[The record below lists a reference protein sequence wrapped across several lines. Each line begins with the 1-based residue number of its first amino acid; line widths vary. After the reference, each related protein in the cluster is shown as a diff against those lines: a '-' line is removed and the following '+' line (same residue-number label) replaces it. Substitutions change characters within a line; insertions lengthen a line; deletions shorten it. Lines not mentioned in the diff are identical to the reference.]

1 MEKSHTHHF
10 EREGN
15 YYVCSCGKKILA
27 FELKDGI
34 KKGIRK
40 NGMPYTKKNN
50 VNRFLFPDEWMKIE
64 DALPNKAK
72 HTAKCLLHTGA
83 RINEMRNVNLK
94 TDFIYDP
101 QGRSRIILRHTKTKA
116 KKGEFQ
122 TGKVRDIPLSK
133 HFAKYLNNYLKNNP
147 DGNLNFL
154 TTAGINTALK
164 RYAEEKKIRNP
175 EDLSAHTLRKT
186 FEVWLMS
193 LGVDSLPLTAHL
205 GHSMSTAASNY
216 VSPDIFSWDDKKKMR
231 LILGNLYENTRRF

>member
-1 MEKSHTHHF
+1 MDKSHTHSF

-15 YYVCSCGKKILA
+15 YYVCSCGKTILA
-27 FELKDGI
+27 FDSKDGVR
-34 KKGIRK
+34 KGMRN
-40 NGMPYTKKNN
+40 NGMPYTKKSN
-50 VNRFLFPDEWMKIE
+50 VNRFLFPNEWMLIE

-83 RINEMRNVNLK
+83 RINEIRQVNLK
-94 TDFIYDP
+94 TDFIYNP

-133 HFAKYLNNYLKNNP
+133 NFAKYLFNYLNNNP
-147 DGNLNFL
+147 DGNLNIIS
-154 TTAGINTALK
+154 TPGIAIALK
-164 RYAEEKKIRNP
+164 KYAKSKGVKNP

-186 FEVWLMS
+186 LEVWLMS

-205 GHSMSTAASNY
+205 GHSIATASSNY
-216 VSPDIFSWDDKKKMR
+216 VSPDIFSWEDKKKMR
-231 LILGNLYENTRRF
+231 LILGDIYENSRSF